1 MLGNFRSALIVALS
15 LPLAVLFT
23 FIMMR
28 LSFINLSANLM
39 TLGGLAIAIGMIVDG
54 SVVMVE
60 NIYRHLSE
68 KRADDHRTK
77 LQVVLDSSQEVARP
91 ILFGIGIILIV
102 FLPLFLII
110 WRISQPLTLRLL
122 STSETNFLDGFWRIF
137 LFDIVKVLIIFLA
150 IKTSMVFL
158 QDKDLL
164 AITATTITTLIGLSF
179 VHYFQTVYFVSPHK
193 HLFSAFIRTWIHHF
207 PEILFLHF
215 IDIFVLIITFCLS
228 GIVLASFIYLPFFL
242 FLFISILVIYLLGR
256 LFIIWKGLWAYAAL
270 SLITD
275 RT

>member
-1 MLGNFRSALIVALS
+1 MNFYPHLVQAYQVSKKFHVFLISNSPWIFLLLITILVWGIWSESFFSLLKSTLS
-15 LPLAVLFT
+15 NTEISPEAVETLFT
-23 FIMMR
+23 QSKQISKW
-28 LSFINLSANLM
+28 L
-39 TLGGLAIAIGMIVDG
+39 
-54 SVVMVE
+54 
-60 NIYRHLSE
+60 
-68 KRADDHRTK
+68 
-77 LQVVLDSSQEVARP
+77 
-91 ILFGIGIILIV
+91 LF